1 MRRFFLALL
10 FVLIPFGVLAHSG
23 EASLEKQVGNYLVDI
38 GYLPGLVSM
47 KDVYFSYGLV
57 FHPDEKT
64 WEIQVL
70 DKVHVNISDIQGN
83 TVIDKTVHQDSIASP
98 IVTVRFPQDGEYVMD
113 VKYLQ
118 NEQSL
123 VQASFPLHIGA
134 TRNAGIPSMPAW
146 LQYSVGILV
155 LVSVSLY
162 GGIIGWKFYRGR

>member
-1 MRRFFLALL
+1 
-10 FVLIPFGVLAHSG
+10 
-23 EASLEKQVGNYLVDI
+23 
-38 GYLPGLVSM
+38 
-47 KDVYFSYGLV
+47 
-57 FHPDEKT
+57 
-64 WEIQVL
+64 
-70 DKVHVNISDIQGN
+70 VNISDIQGN

-162 GGIIGWKFYRGR
+162 GGFIITYNSIMCQ